1 MAEEIAAFRALS
13 ADVFSSAVTAATRA
27 SLNVFCAVF
36 TASENR
42 RLISSI
48 AMRRASTAARY
59 VFRSSRYCSSGVS
72 FGCAASERAD
82 GFGGFGGFGLSFPD
96 AGTPTTAT
104 ARVSPRT
111 ARWRCFTGNIVPV
124 AACEIAGKAPWG
136 SSGCPSD
143 RADTVELVE
152 GGIA

>member
-1 MAEEIAAFRALS
+1 MAEEMAALRALS
-13 ADVFSSAVTAATRA
+13 ADVFSSAVTADARA
-27 SLNVFCAVF
+27 SLNAFCAVL
-36 TASENR
+36 TASEKR
-42 RLISSI
+42 RLMSSI
-48 AMRRASTAARY
+48 ARRRASTAARY

-72 FGCAASERAD
+72 FGCADSERAV
-82 GFGGFGGFGLSFPD
+82 GLGGFGLSAPT
-96 AGTPTTAT
+96 AGTPITPT

-136 SSGCPSD
+136 SSGCALD
-143 RADTVELVE
+143 RLDTVELVA